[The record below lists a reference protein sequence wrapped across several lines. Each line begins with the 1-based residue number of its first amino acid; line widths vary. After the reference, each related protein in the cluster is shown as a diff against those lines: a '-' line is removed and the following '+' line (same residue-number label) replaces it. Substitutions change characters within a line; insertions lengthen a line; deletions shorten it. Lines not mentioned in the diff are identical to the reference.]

1 MSVFNFSTKENTK
14 ENYNEL
20 LYESSV
26 LNFNCVEECI
36 FPNSIKLIASKKVCI
51 DILKFAMIQIHNLGI
66 CIKEYIDFEIVSK

>member
-20 LYESSV
+20 LDDSSV

-36 FPNSIKLIASKKVCI
+36 FPNLIKLHERKFVLIHETVTTQFQFSKK
-51 DILKFAMIQIHNLGI
+51 
-66 CIKEYIDFEIVSK
+66 

>member
-14 ENYNEL
+14 ESYNEL

-51 DILKFAMIQIHNLGI
+51 IDILKSAINQIYHLENI
-66 CIKEYIDFEIVSK
+66 SR

>member
-51 DILKFAMIQIHNLGI
+51 DIL
-66 CIKEYIDFEIVSK
+66 

>member
-20 LYESSV
+20 LYECSV

-51 DILKFAMIQIHNLGI
+51 DILKFAIIQIYHLGI
-66 CIKEYIDFEIVSK
+66 YLGE

>member
-36 FPNSIKLIASKKVCI
+36 FPNSIKF
-51 DILKFAMIQIHNLGI
+51 D
-66 CIKEYIDFEIVSK
+66 CIKESVY